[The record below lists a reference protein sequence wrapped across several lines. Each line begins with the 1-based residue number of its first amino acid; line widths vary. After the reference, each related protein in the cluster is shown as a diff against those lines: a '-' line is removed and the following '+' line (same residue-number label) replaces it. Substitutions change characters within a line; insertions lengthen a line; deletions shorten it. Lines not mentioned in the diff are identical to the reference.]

1 MLVNIG
7 SLALTN
13 IFLIILSHRAII
25 TRTCRFYK
33 VITNITD
40 RTPVIMLVTLRY
52 AILQPI
58 TIKNNTKPNYFE

>member
-40 RTPVIMLVTLRY
+40 RTPVIMLVTPVLARFS
-52 AILQPI
+52 
-58 TIKNNTKPNYFE
+58 NYPPLGGIEAH